1 MTKERLLEFYQQV
14 TIEGKFET
22 CRKNMDAF
30 IPVIVGYTKRGKF
43 NRLNKTFYNSIQKE
57 GKVSEG
63 LTFAKITT
71 VNFKLN

>member
-14 TIEGKFET
+14 TIEGKFDC

-30 IPVIVGYTKRGKF
+30 LPVIIGFTKRGKF
-43 NRLNKTFYNSIQKE
+43 KSLNKTFYNSIQKQGE
-57 GKVSEG
+57 VFEG

-71 VNFKLN
+71 VNFK

>member
-30 IPVIVGYTKRGKF
+30 LPVIVGYTKRGKF
-43 NRLNKTFYNSIQKE
+43 KRLNKTFYNSIQKQGE
-57 GKVSEG
+57 VSDG
-63 LTFAKITT
+63 ITFAKITT
-71 VNFKLN
+71 VNFK